1 MQLSSEH
8 HSSTIQ
14 SLILFGQKVF
24 HLKIDFYVS
33 WLSSYQWI
41 VSYHPFLRLI
51 CGRDQNAG
59 CKFVYESFDLE
70 QTGVPNSFCLL
81 NWPLQENINTHIHTH
96 TLNWPLQKN
105 INTHTHTHRDT
116 KTHSHTQA
124 EIHNF
129 KTVSPNFL
137 FICPQLPTSTHT
149 HTQFMFL
156 VSFFIS
162 FFAGD
167 KSNMIVLD
175 VGLGPLISNLL
186 CGEYT

>member
-96 TLNWPLQKN
+96 TLNWPLQEN
-105 INTHTHTHRDT
+105 INTHTHTH
-116 KTHSHTQA
+116 THMHTQTHTETQRHTA
-124 EIHNF
+124 THKQRYTISKRCPPTFCLFVLNYRLRHIHIHSSCF
-129 KTVSPNFL
+129 WFL
-137 FICPQLPTSTHT
+137 FS
-149 HTQFMFL
+149 FL
-156 VSFFIS
+156 S
-162 FFAGD
+162 
-167 KSNMIVLD
+167 
-175 VGLGPLISNLL
+175 LL
-186 CGEYT
+186 ATKVIWLS